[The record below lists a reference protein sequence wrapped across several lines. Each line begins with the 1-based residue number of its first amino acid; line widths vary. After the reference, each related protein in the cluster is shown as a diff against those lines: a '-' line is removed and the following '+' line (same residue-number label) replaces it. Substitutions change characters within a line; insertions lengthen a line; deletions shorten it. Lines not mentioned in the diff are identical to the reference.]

1 MCIQQVMD
9 INENI
14 GDRGFSIIEVVFAIS
29 IFAIGILAVTTLSIS
44 AVNSNASSR
53 RITDAT
59 ALAEDRL
66 ERLAALPYD
75 DIKSP
80 DPDEDDTVGAYRVTW
95 VVKEN
100 DMLDK
105 TKTITVTVECPKG
118 WKNTKVTISNLVSN
132 NS

>member
-1 MCIQQVMD
+1 MCTQQVMV

-14 GDRGFSIIEVVFAIS
+14 GDRGLSIIEVVFAIS

-75 DIKSP
+75 VIDSNA
-80 DPDEDDTVGAYRVTW
+80 ETEGAYRVTW

-118 WKNTKVTISNLVSN
+118 WKNTKVTISHLVSN

>member
-1 MCIQQVMD
+1 MCAQQVMD
-9 INENI
+9 MNENI
-14 GDRGFSIIEVVFAIS
+14 GDRGLSIIEVVFAIS

>member
-1 MCIQQVMD
+1 MCTQQVMI

-66 ERLAALPYD
+66 ERLAALPYE

-80 DPDEDDTVGAYRVTW
+80 DKDDTVGAYRVTW

>member
-1 MCIQQVMD
+1 MCAQQVMV

-14 GDRGFSIIEVVFAIS
+14 GDRGLSIIEVVFAIS

-75 DIKSP
+75 QIISNWEP
-80 DPDEDDTVGAYRVTW
+80 DGAYRVTW

-105 TKTITVTVECPKG
+105 TKTINVTVECPSG
-118 WKNTKVTISNLVSN
+118 WKNTKVTISHLISN

>member
-1 MCIQQVMD
+1 MCTQQVMG

-14 GDRGFSIIEVVFAIS
+14 GDRGLSIIEVVFAIS

-75 DIKSP
+75 QIISGVETK
-80 DPDEDDTVGAYRVTW
+80 GAYRVTW
-95 VVKEN
+95 DVKEN

-105 TKTITVTVECPKG
+105 TKTITVTAECPKG
-118 WKNTKVTISNLVSN
+118 WKNTKVTISHLISK

>member
-1 MCIQQVMD
+1 MCTQQVMD

-14 GDRGFSIIEVVFAIS
+14 GDRGLSIIEVVFAIS

-75 DIKSP
+75 DIDS
-80 DPDEDDTVGAYRVTW
+80 DAETEGAYSVDWDVDEDVTT
-95 VVKEN
+95 
-100 DMLDK
+100 K
-105 TKTITVTVECPKG
+105 TKSITVTVECPNG
-118 WKNTKVTISNLVSN
+118 WKNTKVTIRHLISK

>member
-1 MCIQQVMD
+1 MCTQQVMD

-14 GDRGFSIIEVVFAIS
+14 GDRGLSIIEVVFAIS

-80 DPDEDDTVGAYRVTW
+80 DEDDTVGAYRVNW

-118 WKNTKVTISNLVSN
+118 WKNTKVTISHLISN

>member
-1 MCIQQVMD
+1 MCAQQVMN
-9 INENI
+9 INDNI

-53 RITDAT
+53 RLTDAT
-59 ALAEDRL
+59 TLAEDRL

-75 DIKSP
+75 DIDS
-80 DPDEDDTVGAYRVTW
+80 DAETEGAYSVDWDVDESATT
-95 VVKEN
+95 
-100 DMLDK
+100 K
-105 TKTITVTVECPKG
+105 TKSITVTVECPNG
-118 WKNTKVTISNLVSN
+118 WKNTKVIIRHLISK

>member
-1 MCIQQVMD
+1 MCAQQAM
-9 INENI
+9 NENI

-59 ALAEDRL
+59 TLAEDRL

-118 WKNTKVTISNLVSN
+118 WKNTKVTISHLVSN

>member
-1 MCIQQVMD
+1 MCTQQVMD

-14 GDRGFSIIEVVFAIS
+14 GDRGLSIIEVVFAIS

>member
-80 DPDEDDTVGAYRVTW
+80 DEPDTVGAYRVNW

-118 WKNTKVTISNLVSN
+118 WKNTKVTISHLVSN

>member
-1 MCIQQVMD
+1 MCTQQVMI

-14 GDRGFSIIEVVFAIS
+14 GDRGFSILEVVFAIS

>member
-1 MCIQQVMD
+1 MCTQQVTI

-14 GDRGFSIIEVVFAIS
+14 GDRGLSIIEVVFAIS

-66 ERLAALPYD
+66 ERLAALSYD
-75 DIKSP
+75 VIASGEEP
-80 DPDEDDTVGAYRVTW
+80 EGAYRVTW

-118 WKNTKVTISNLVSN
+118 WKNTKVTISHLISN

>member
-1 MCIQQVMD
+1 MCAQQVMN

-44 AVNSNASSR
+44 AVNSNASAR
-53 RITDAT
+53 RLTDAT
-59 ALAEDRL
+59 TLAEDRL

-75 DIKSP
+75 DIES
-80 DPDEDDTVGAYRVTW
+80 DTETEGAYSVDWDVDEDVTT
-95 VVKEN
+95 
-100 DMLDK
+100 K
-105 TKTITVTVECPKG
+105 TKSIIVTVECPNG
-118 WKNTKVTISNLVSN
+118 WKNTKVTIRHLISK